1 MSDKIRVVNHNLR
14 LRKTA
19 VKRHKKGF
27 KIQFY
32 KTKRGFKVMNFLDEL
47 RKILIIQIK
56 YAIDIEDVQARKLA
70 NRIVDNLKTE
80 LAGRHFYIPTRR
92 AELLKIRRQQIVA
105 AIQEGKDDDH
115 IRQFFGLS
123 QCWLA
128 KLKKHV
134 LTTI

>member
-1 MSDKIRVVNHNLR
+1 
-14 LRKTA
+14 
-19 VKRHKKGF
+19 
-27 KIQFY
+27 
-32 KTKRGFKVMNFLDEL
+32 MNFLDEL

-92 AELLKIRRQQIVA
+92 AELLKIRRQQIIA
-105 AIQEGKDDDH
+105 AIEEGKDDDY

-123 QCWLA
+123 QCWLN